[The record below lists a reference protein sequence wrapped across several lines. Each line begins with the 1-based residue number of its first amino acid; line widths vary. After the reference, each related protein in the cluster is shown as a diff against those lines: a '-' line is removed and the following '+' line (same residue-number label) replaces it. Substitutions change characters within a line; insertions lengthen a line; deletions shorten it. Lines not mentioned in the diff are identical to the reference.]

1 MKILAVD
8 VSGKSLSV
16 ALLED
21 ERLLTEASLNVG
33 YTHSHTLM
41 PALEWTLSQ
50 SHCSLQTVDLL
61 AVTVGPGSF
70 TGIRIG
76 LASLKTLAWQLNKP
90 LIPVSSLEAM
100 AYPWRSAHE
109 WVIPTIDARG
119 ERLFSAVYSS
129 GEMIL
134 TESNRPV
141 SELIEA
147 LGALVAERG
156 DWASKEQRSEKNRLL
171 LLGDGSLILSDR
183 LQVADEQLKSE
194 VFNQG
199 GGSDS
204 LWEPIILDPE
214 PTCLK
219 ASWVGRLA
227 LERYREGCLG
237 HWQDAEPH
245 YLSLSQPERLSQE
258 AQKKS
263 KIQEG

>member
-21 ERLLTEASLNVG
+21 ERPLTEATLNVG

-41 PALEWTLSQ
+41 PALEWILTQ
-50 SHCSLQTVDLL
+50 SHCSLQAVDLL

-76 LASLKTLAWQLNKP
+76 LSSLKTLAWQSNKP

-100 AYPWRSAHE
+100 AYPWRSAQA

-119 ERLFSAVYSS
+119 DRLFSAAYSS
-129 GEMIL
+129 GETIL

-141 SELIEA
+141 SDLMEDLRVLA
-147 LGALVAERG
+147 AKRG
-156 DWASKEQRSEKNRLL
+156 MSASTQQRSEKIRLL
-171 LLGDGSLILSDR
+171 LLGDGSPILSDR
-183 LQVADEQLKSE
+183 LQDAVEQMESE
-194 VFNQG
+194 ASKQC
-199 GGSDS
+199 GGSDC
-204 LWEPIILDPE
+204 LWEPVILDPN

-219 ASWVGRLA
+219 ASSVGRLA
-227 LERYREGCLG
+227 LARYQEGCLG
-237 HWQDAEPH
+237 NWQEAEPH